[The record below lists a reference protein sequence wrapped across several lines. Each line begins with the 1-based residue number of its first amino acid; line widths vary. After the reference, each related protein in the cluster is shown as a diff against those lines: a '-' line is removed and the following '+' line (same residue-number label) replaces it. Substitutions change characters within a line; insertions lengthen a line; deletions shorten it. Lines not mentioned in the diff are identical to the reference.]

1 MKRICKNCVHLLESD
16 KCLKHEIIIEDTTR
30 GMGCFDD
37 GVSKIYQSREFC
49 RDFNCNIQNIIDD
62 PKRSN
67 KQAKEYCHEVCL
79 AYKFHK
85 WIKEN
90 NYQLRKVK

>member
-1 MKRICKNCVHLLESD
+1 MKRICKNCIHLSKSN
-16 KCLKHEIIIEDTTR
+16 KCLKHDLEIKDIDR

-37 GVSKIYQSREFC
+37 GNSKMYQSREFC

-90 NYQLRKVK
+90 NYQIRKVK